1 VAGAEPG
8 PGRRRRHGRLPAW
21 AYPKAVWAIEETERD
36 LTLICRVMGRK
47 GLESIEN
54 VGPRLTEVV
63 EGLIQE
69 HSQPR
74 SVFG

>member
-1 VAGAEPG
+1 
-8 PGRRRRHGRLPAW
+8 
-21 AYPKAVWAIEETERD
+21 VWAIEETERD